1 MNHNHYSFGLTALL
15 MFICQSLS
23 AHDFEVDG
31 IYYTYLSE
39 SDKTVAVSR
48 KERDY
53 FENTKDYSGNVVIPE
68 SVTYE
73 GTTYSVT
80 GIGKD
85 TFYKCTGLTSIEI
98 PSGVTSIGEGA
109 FYYCTGLTSIKIPNS
124 LTSIGQF
131 AFKNCTGLSSIE
143 IPNSVTNID
152 DEAFYGCTGLS
163 CIVIPSSVTSIGG
176 GAFEGCEN
184 LKKVCNCSS
193 LTLTKGSSDYGYV
206 ACYALAVHNN
216 CQFDG
221 DYVITY
227 VYNCPY
233 VCGYLGQE
241 TELTLPATYDISDLA
256 FYGCSGLTSIEIPN
270 SVESIGDYAFYGCS
284 GLTSI
289 EMPDYVASIG
299 EGAFYGCSGLTSI
312 VIPDDVYSIGN
323 MAFCGCTGLTSIEI
337 PNSVESIGYRAFDGC
352 TGILIIH
359 RDIEDYESTGG
370 VICLFWSEGAR
381 FSEVI
386 LGEEVNKVGRYA
398 FTGVS
403 SMKSLT
409 IGSNVNNIGS
419 RAFDSCTGLTSI
431 YCNAINPP
439 ACSFGV
445 FDMDT
450 KKNCTLYVPSGSI
463 DAYKAANAWKDF
475 LTIEENS
482 NVTALESIS
491 VIDNQNAPLYNLQ
504 GAQVVAPRPDGL
516 YIRNGKKVMMK

>member
-23 AHDFEVDG
+23 AHDFDVDG
-31 IYYTYLSE
+31 IYYTYLSQE
-39 SDKTVAVSR
+39 DKTVAVSR
-48 KERDY
+48 KETDY

-85 TFYKCTGLTSIEI
+85 AFYKCTGLTSIEI

-109 FYYCTGLTSIKIPNS
+109 FYNCTGLTSIKIPNS

-152 DEAFYGCTGLS
+152 DQAFYGCTGLS

-176 GAFEGCEN
+176 SAFSGCEN

-206 ACYALAVHNN
+206 ACYALAVYNN

-221 DYVITY
+221 DYVISY
-227 VYNCPY
+227 VNDLPY

-241 TELTLPATYDISDLA
+241 TELTLPATYGISDL
-256 FYGCSGLTSIEIPN
+256 
-270 SVESIGDYAFYGCS
+270 
-284 GLTSI
+284 
-289 EMPDYVASIG
+289 
-299 EGAFYGCSGLTSI
+299 AFYGCSGLTSI
-312 VIPDDVYSIGN
+312 VIPDDVESIGEY
-323 MAFCGCTGLTSIEI
+323 AFCDCTGLTSIEMPDYVSSIGQGAFYGCTGLTSIEI
-337 PNSVESIGYRAFDGC
+337 PNSVFSIGVFAFCGC
-352 TGILIIH
+352 TGTLIINC
-359 RDIEDYESTGG
+359 DIEDCEDTG
-370 VICLFWSEGAR
+370 VIYSFLAYR
-381 FSEVI
+381 AQFSEVI

-398 FTGVS
+398 FYGVS

-419 RAFDSCTGLTSI
+419 RAFDGCTGLTSI

-450 KKNCTLYVPSGSI
+450 KKNCTLYVPSGSV
-463 DAYKAANAWKDF
+463 DAYKAANVWKDF
-475 LTIEENS
+475 VTIEENP

-491 VIDNQNAPLYNLQ
+491 VMDNQNAPLYNLQ
-504 GAQVVAPRPDGL
+504 GTQVVAPRPDGL

>member
-15 MFICQSLS
+15 MFICQSLP

-31 IYYTYLSE
+31 IYYTHLSE

-48 KERDY
+48 KETEY

-85 TFYKCTGLTSIEI
+85 AFYKCTGLTSIEI

-152 DEAFYGCTGLS
+152 DQSFYGCTGLS

-227 VYNCPY
+227 VYNRPY

-256 FYGCSGLTSIEIPN
+256 FYGCSGLTSIEIPDN
-270 SVESIGDYAFYGCS
+270 VS
-284 GLTSI
+284 
-289 EMPDYVASIG
+289 SIG
-299 EGAFYGCSGLTSI
+299 EGAFQGCSGLTKI
-312 VIPDDVYSIGN
+312 EIPSSVESIGN
-323 MAFCGCTGLTSIEI
+323 VAFCGCTGLTSIEI
-337 PNSVESIGYRAFDGC
+337 PNSVASIGYRAFDGC
-352 TGILIIH
+352 TGTLVINC
-359 RDIEDYESTGG
+359 DIEDCEDTG
-370 VICLFWSEGAR
+370 VISSFLAYCAQ

-398 FTGVS
+398 FCSVS

-409 IGSNVNNIGS
+409 IGSNVNSIGPY
-419 RAFDSCTGLTSI
+419 AFDRCTGLTSI

-450 KKNCTLYVPSGSI
+450 QKNCTLYVPSGSI

-475 LTIEENS
+475 VTIKENS

-491 VIDNQNAPLYNLQ
+491 VMDNQNAPLYNLQ

-516 YIRNGKKVMMK
+516 YICNGKKVMMK